1 MALIRLTAPNPLMGD
16 NLAAELRA
24 AGFVV
29 RGVTFYPLASRRP
42 GQTLNEIEVDTDAT
56 LAQISPV
63 VAAHTGLPTT
73 PEQAADVIFGRLDTA
88 ITEMQNWVA
97 NASPVGSPLTPALTL
112 DLVKMVIGL
121 AKVVRGHVSDTTGT

>member
-29 RGVTFYPLASRRP
+29 RGVTFYPLATGRP
-42 GQTLNEIEVDTDAT
+42 GQTVNEIEVDTDAT

-63 VAAHTGLPTT
+63 VTAHTGQPTA
-73 PEQAADVIFGRLDTA
+73 PQQAPGTIFGRIDTA
-88 ITEMQNWVA
+88 ITEMQTWVA
-97 NASPVGSPLTPALTL
+97 NNPTGGSLTPAQTL
-112 DLVKMVIGL
+112 DLVKMVVGL